1 VTDVPLSYVPSMVG
15 TTVEPVISP
24 SDTEGLAT
32 RVAVLKAAADPTRLR
47 VLDLLADGS
56 EHCHCELE
64 ETLEV
69 PANRLSF
76 HLKVLRDAGLVDTRR
91 HGRWVHYHA
100 RPDALTALH
109 AVLPRRVGA
118 EDGPAC
124 CDRGSDES

>member
-1 VTDVPLSYVPSMVG
+1 M
-15 TTVEPVISP
+15 VEPLTGP
-24 SDTEGLAT
+24 SHADGLVA

-64 ETLEV
+64 ETLQV

-76 HLKVLRDAGLVDTRR
+76 HLKVLRDAELVGTRR

-100 RPDALTALH
+100 LPDALTALH
-109 AVLPRRVGA
+109 AALPRPVGEVA
-118 EDGPAC
+118 GTAC
-124 CDRGSDES
+124 CARGSDVP